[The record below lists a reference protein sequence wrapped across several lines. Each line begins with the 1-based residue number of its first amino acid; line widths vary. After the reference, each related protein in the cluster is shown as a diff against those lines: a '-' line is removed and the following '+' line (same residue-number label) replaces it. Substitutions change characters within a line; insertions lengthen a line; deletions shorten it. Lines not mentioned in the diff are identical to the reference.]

1 MNIRGHYQ
9 DIADVVALF
18 ISLFNLPTTGLKA
31 IVVTI
36 LGRVGIADT
45 AKKFFIPDLYVWA
58 IQYDVTWK
66 ATYMKTTGS
75 FSGSKYTV
83 TQEGYAG
90 QEVYSG
96 NYFSPSAFA
105 SHKTVLASALHDCI
119 NVYWGDGPYDVIWN

>member
-58 IQYDVTWK
+58 
-66 ATYMKTTGS
+66 MM
-75 FSGSKYTV
+75 
-83 TQEGYAG
+83 
-90 QEVYSG
+90 
-96 NYFSPSAFA
+96 
-105 SHKTVLASALHDCI
+105 
-119 NVYWGDGPYDVIWN
+119 

>member
-1 MNIRGHYQ
+1 M
-9 DIADVVALF
+9 ALF

-83 TQEGYAG
+83 TQERYAG

-105 SHKTVLASALHDCI
+105 SHKTALASALHDCI